1 METSQTTFINHKKS
15 RVLLLLGG
23 GLIIAYYLLAAE
35 LIFFVESDL
44 AYVSPDIGR
53 VPWNGLESSY
63 MRYFPF
69 RQMSAMFWKIFLL
82 FPATLCLALFLT
94 IKGNDIKLDWLTE
107 HKKLPLYMSVAGII
121 FIILMINLVYRQT
134 HITDD
139 ELTYDLQ
146 AKILLR
152 GKLYAPPPPVTRSF
166 DNWFVITRE
175 KYTGK
180 YTIGHPLILAMG
192 MLLESPY
199 VFTTVFSGVLLLL
212 VYRISW
218 QLYRDRQLAILSAF
232 LLLISPLYLFTSAT
246 RLSHTTSAFFLALFM
261 YLFLLIINA
270 QALTKKNLLFS
281 LLSGLCLGYAFNVRP
296 LTAIGFAIP
305 FVIMLTVRLI
315 RQRFQI
321 FPPVLLMTLGFLI
334 LTGFT
339 LWCNK
344 QITGNWFE
352 FPFHYYNPTERF
364 GFGAMLRDNHYVHTP
379 IKAVIN
385 LTVSAARINIFLLGM
400 PLSLL
405 FVFALI
411 FSRGLQ
417 AGDKLCLGIIC
428 AFCFAYLF
436 YYSPGLF
443 DCGPVYYYELIIPLI
458 ILSARGIFMASKFFS
473 ERIPELRNL
482 VKNFLLV
489 SVLLALGTFYPE
501 RILHILN
508 LTDRIREPYE
518 VIKNSN
524 IHNAVIF
531 IRSLPLAGWVF
542 GYRNNSPEFNDDVL
556 LCRLLEGEKNLEVVQ
571 RFSQRNYYI
580 LYYDGNEGRS
590 KVIQVTK
597 EELAQIK
604 PAEQEKS
611 EKR

>member
-1 METSQTTFINHKKS
+1 Q
-15 RVLLLLGG
+15 R
-23 GLIIAYYLLAAE
+23 
-35 LIFFVESDL
+35 
-44 AYVSPDIGR
+44 
-53 VPWNGLESSY
+53 
-63 MRYFPF
+63 
-69 RQMSAMFWKIFLL
+69 
-82 FPATLCLALFLT
+82 
-94 IKGNDIKLDWLTE
+94 
-107 HKKLPLYMSVAGII
+107 KLPLYMSAVGII
-121 FIILMINLVYRQT
+121 FIIIMINFVYRQT

-166 DNWFVITRE
+166 DNWFVITKG

-180 YTIGHPLILAMG
+180 YTIGHPLILAIG

-199 VFTTVFSGVLLLL
+199 VLTVVFSGVLLLL
-212 VYRISW
+212 VYKISW
-218 QLYRDRQLAILSAF
+218 QLYRDKPLAILSSF
-232 LLLISPLYLFTSAT
+232 LLLISPFYLFTSAT
-246 RLSHTTSAFFLALFM
+246 RLSHSTSALFLCLFM
-261 YLFLLIINA
+261 YLFLVAINA
-270 QALTKKNLLFS
+270 QTLTKINLLFS
-281 LLSGLCLGYAFNVRP
+281 LLAGLCLGYAFNVRP

-305 FVIMLTVRLI
+305 FAIILAVKLI

-321 FPPVLLMTLGFLI
+321 LPLVLLMTLGFLI
-334 LTGFT
+334 LSGFT

-344 QITGNWFE
+344 KITGNWLE

-385 LTVSAARINIFLLGM
+385 LAISAARMNIFLLGM
-400 PLSLL
+400 PLSLI
-405 FVFALI
+405 FVFVLI
-411 FSRGLQ
+411 FSRRLHS
-417 AGDKLCLGIIC
+417 GDKLCLGIIG

-436 YYSPGLF
+436 YYSPGVS

-458 ILSARGIFMASKFFS
+458 ILSARGMFIASKFIS
-473 ERIPELRNL
+473 ERIPELRDL
-482 VKNFLLV
+482 VKNFVLV

-518 VIKNSN
+518 VVKNN
-524 IHNAVIF
+524 DIHNAVIF

-556 LCRLLEGEKNLEVVQ
+556 FCRLLEGEKNLEVVQ
-571 RFSQRNYYI
+571 HFPNRDYYI
-580 LYYDGNEGRS
+580 LYYDDTEGGS
-590 KVIQVTK
+590 KVIKVTK
-597 EELAQIK
+597 EELAQFRL
-604 PAEQEKS
+604 AEQEES
-611 EKR
+611 TKR